1 MNMTVM
7 KKWVYSVFCKH
18 SPAERQP
25 KKDHHITFLFG
36 ELTGGNNEG
45 KNYLRLS
52 PKNKKFKET
61 DAFETAGV
69 QSYTI
74 SLEKMKKID
83 KILVTSN
90 PEDGVQNNTSIS
102 VNDD

>member
-1 MNMTVM
+1 M
-7 KKWVYSVFCKH
+7 
-18 SPAERQP
+18 
-25 KKDHHITFLFG
+25 
-36 ELTGGNNEG
+36 TGGNNEG

-74 SLEKMKKID
+74 SLEKMKKIV
-83 KILVTSN
+83 KRAFVK
-90 PEDGVQNNTSIS
+90 DGGFYGQCRRNLIINVGYFS
-102 VNDD
+102 